1 MQAFDR
7 VIYAAY
13 TAAVDAVFVR
23 MAAHSAAVCG
33 SDFAKSL
40 SLTSVALMADVPSA
54 PLMALPLLQLSQA
67 GQTTA
72 ARRTTKT
79 SSKNTKAR
87 SGLESYVVVVCG
99 QLPVCVC
106 GLSRLMPD
114 GGLHVDGAQVWCF
127 LGSGVAP
134 LLLWLHEELGPRY
147 LHLTAWTAVS
157 DGAT

>member
-79 SSKNTKAR
+79 SSKNTNAR
-87 SGLESYVVVVCG
+87 SGLESYVVAVRG
-99 QLPVCVC
+99 HLPVGVCVF
-106 GLSRLMPD
+106 
-114 GGLHVDGAQVWCF
+114 VYF
-127 LGSGVAP
+127 LG
-134 LLLWLHEELGPRY
+134 
-147 LHLTAWTAVS
+147 
-157 DGAT
+157 